1 MNPRH
6 EEHKIFLESD
16 VILSGIT
23 TRIEYLKTSL
33 ALTKSLFYPRDQ
45 QPCWFYE
52 TKEIICIK

>member
-1 MNPRH
+1 M
-6 EEHKIFLESD
+6 FLESD

-23 TRIEYLKTSL
+23 TRIEYLKTCL